1 MVVVAFL
8 SGHTLLANKI
18 FPLAQDRHVNLPLS
32 IAMASNPRTNPL
44 HDGIIKADGI
54 DLMCSA
60 IFPSEIFW
68 RQLKFADFDVSE
80 MSLSSFL
87 MAKDRGD
94 TQWVGLPVFTT
105 RHFFQ
110 NWALKRTDRGINSPA
125 DLKGK
130 KIGVPDY
137 QQTAALWTR
146 GILKDEFGVE
156 ASDMEYWMERSP
168 ERSHAGAV
176 GFEPPAGIV
185 INQIP
190 PEKNIG
196 SMMASGELDATLL
209 YIRETNLVD
218 RSTIDL
224 EADPHVSPLFDR
236 AAEGARYLRKTGV
249 YPINHAMVV
258 RREIAE
264 RHPWVIL
271 NLYKAFAAAN
281 AYADKIRMEQM
292 EYYFDAG
299 FVPPEAK
306 AVVGQSLTPH
316 GIKANRHIL
325 EAVTRYSF
333 DQGLTSRKLSVDEL
347 FAKSTLDT

>member
-1 MVVVAFL
+1 M
-8 SGHTLLANKI
+8 
-18 FPLAQDRHVNLPLS
+18 NLQLS

-44 HDGIIKADGI
+44 HAGIIKPDGI
-54 DLMCSA
+54 DLICSA

-68 RQLKFADFDVSE
+68 RQLKFGDFDVSE

-94 TQWVGLPVFTT
+94 DRWVGLPIFTT

-130 KIGVPDY
+130 KVGVPDY

-146 GILKDEFGVE
+146 GFLKDEFGVE
-156 ASDMEYWMERSP
+156 AADMEYWMERSP
-168 ERSHAGAV
+168 ERSHGGAV
-176 GFEPPAGIV
+176 GFVPPPGVV
-185 INQIP
+185 IKQIP
-190 PEKNIG
+190 PEKNLG
-196 SMMASGELDATLL
+196 TMMASGELDATLL

-224 EADPHVSPLFDR
+224 EVHPNVAPLVDR
-236 AAEGARYLRKTGV
+236 KTEGGRYLKKTGI
-249 YPINHAMVV
+249 YPINHAMVI

-264 RHPWVIL
+264 RHPWAIL
-271 NLYKAFAAAN
+271 NLFKAFNAAN
-281 AYADKIRMEQM
+281 DYADRMRMEQM

-299 FVPPEAK
+299 LVPPESHDVIAK
-306 AVVGQSLTPH
+306 SLTPH

-325 EAVTRYSF
+325 EAVTRYSH